1 MAAVKWQDTRGCII
15 DVVSFKLLCAVLCWA
30 GHAEFIAPEVYDETY
45 DEKVDIYSFG
55 MCVLELA
62 TLEYPYSECKS
73 IPAIFRKVSQVGS
86 HRFILDRYMGAKPPR
101 VQFIYGLVASEMYI
115 TACRPDRHC
124 RRLPCYAATSW

>member
-1 MAAVKWQDTRGCII
+1 
-15 DVVSFKLLCAVLCWA
+15 VLCWA

-73 IPAIFRKVSQVGS
+73 IPAIFRKVSQVSS
-86 HRFILDRYMGAKPPR
+86 HRFVLDRYMGAKPPR
-101 VQFIYGLVASEMYI
+101 VQLIYCLVAAEMYI
-115 TACRPDRHC
+115 TVCRPDRLC
-124 RRLPCYAATSW
+124 RRLLCYAATSLVTGCCCL